1 MSNTSARKPS
11 RSGRSRQPRPG
22 VSKKVQKVRADLL
35 LTERGLAASREEARA
50 SILAG
55 EVFTGTQRVEKA
67 GQLLSADVELRVAS
81 RPRFVGRGGEKLDG
95 ALDALG
101 LDPKGWTALDVGA
114 STGGFTDCLLQ
125 RGAAR
130 VYAVD
135 VGRGQL
141 AERLRGDARVV
152 SMERTN
158 ARAAFDLPEE
168 VDLLVADVSFIS
180 LRLVLP
186 PSLAHLRAGG
196 QALVLVKPQFEAGR
210 REVGRGGVVRDPAV
224 HAKTVGAFCL
234 WAIGE
239 GLQLLGVRP
248 SSLEGEA
255 GNREFFVL
263 LRKSG

>member
-1 MSNTSARKPS
+1 MSNTSAPKPS
-11 RSGRSRQPRPG
+11 RSGPSQPPRPG
-22 VSKKVQKVRADLL
+22 VPKKVSKVRADLL
-35 LTERGLAASREEARA
+35 LTERGLAESREDARA

-67 GQLLSADVELRVAS
+67 GQLLSADIELRVAS
-81 RPRFVGRGGEKLDG
+81 RRRFVGRGGEKLEG
-95 ALDALG
+95 ALVALG
-101 LDPKGWTALDVGA
+101 LDPQGWTALDVGA

-141 AERLRGDARVV
+141 ADRLRGDARVV

-158 ARAAFDLPEE
+158 ARETFDLPEA

-224 HAKTVGAFCL
+224 HARTVGAFCL

-239 GLQLLGVRP
+239 GLQLLGIRP
-248 SSLEGEA
+248 SSLEGDA

-263 LRKSG
+263 LRKRA